1 MVDLIEKSENSQL
14 HEYPLFPNARLQAKT
29 GPKDERIYIF
39 SVNQMYVSEDASG
52 DDRFQ

>member
-1 MVDLIEKSENSQL
+1 VREAEKSENSQF
-14 HEYPLFPNARLQAKT
+14 HEYPLFPHARLQAKT